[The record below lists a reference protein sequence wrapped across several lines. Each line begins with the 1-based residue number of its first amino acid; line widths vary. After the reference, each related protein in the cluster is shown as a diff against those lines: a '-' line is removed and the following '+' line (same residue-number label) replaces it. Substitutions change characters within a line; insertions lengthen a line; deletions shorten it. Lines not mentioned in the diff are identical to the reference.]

1 MLLQAARALT
11 KKPPEPFRE
20 EPTDLD
26 FLNGTRKRFR
36 FQDKKVEEPFM
47 LDTSAASYTLTEPQF
62 AAIVGLS
69 VAFLRE
75 LRRQGRVPYIRINRR
90 VLYLKTDAERFLEQH
105 RAAVVEVGA

>member
-1 MLLQAARALT
+1 
-11 KKPPEPFRE
+11 
-20 EPTDLD
+20 
-26 FLNGTRKRFR
+26 
-36 FQDKKVEEPFM
+36 M
-47 LDTSAASYTLTEPQF
+47 LDTSAASYTLTEPEF

-105 RAAVVEVGA
+105 RAAVGEVGA

>member
-1 MLLQAARALT
+1 LT

-26 FLNGTRKRFR
+26 FLNGTPQKVPLST
-36 FQDKKVEEPFM
+36 KKVEEPFM
-47 LDTSAASYTLTEPQF
+47 FSTEAASYTLTEPQF

-75 LRRQGRVPYIRINRR
+75 LRRQGRVPHIRINRR
-90 VLYLKTDAERFLEQH
+90 VLYLKVDAERFLEQH
-105 RAAVVEVGA
+105 RAAVVEVAA

>member
-1 MLLQAARALT
+1 MLLEATRALT

-20 EPTDLD
+20 EPTDSD
-26 FLNGTRKRFR
+26 FLDGTPKRFR

-47 LDTSAASYTLTEPQF
+47 LDTSAASHTVTEPQF

-75 LRRQGRVPYIRINRR
+75 LRRQGRVPHIRINRR
-90 VLYLKTDAERFLEQH
+90 VLYLKADAERFLEQH
-105 RAAVVEVGA
+105 RNAAAEVGA